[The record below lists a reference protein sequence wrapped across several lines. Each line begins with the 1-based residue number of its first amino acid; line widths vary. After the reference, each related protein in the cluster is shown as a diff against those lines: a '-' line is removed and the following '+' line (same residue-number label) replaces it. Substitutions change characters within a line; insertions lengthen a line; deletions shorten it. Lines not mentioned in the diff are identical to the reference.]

1 MLIVTVVDEEI
12 ATPAADEADLPIGR
26 LTLSPARFDVC
37 RGGVRVVGLP
47 TRLLLLR
54 MLVGQPSARDVRD
67 G

>member
-26 LTLSPARFDVC
+26 LTLPPTRFDVR
-37 RGGVRVVGLP
+37 RGGVRVVELP

-54 MLVGQPSARDVRD
+54 MLVGQPSARDVRH